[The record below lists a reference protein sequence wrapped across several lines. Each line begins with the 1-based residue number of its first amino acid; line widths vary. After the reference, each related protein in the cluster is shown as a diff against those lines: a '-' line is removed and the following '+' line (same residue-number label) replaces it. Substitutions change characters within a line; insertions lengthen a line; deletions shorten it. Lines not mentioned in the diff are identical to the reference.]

1 MLGGRPD
8 AAVQALMARNSR
20 GFSVSLAECS
30 AGTDW
35 RSACG
40 NCGNFP
46 DCTAIC
52 AFTFVVPLHWRGTS
66 GVAEIAEN
74 KFYVARSAP
83 VAAHG
88 RRPCISERARRGVS
102 SCNDILPFG
111 VLSLMKIEPKI
122 AAASA
127 ELTAI
132 RRDIHAHPEL
142 GFEEERTS
150 EIVAKK
156 LKEWGCE
163 VTTGIGKTGVVGT
176 IRVGNN
182 PRAIGL
188 RADMDAL
195 PMDEHNTFDHRS
207 QHKGRMHACGHDGHT
222 TMLLG
227 AAKYLS
233 ATRNFD
239 GTVHLIFQPA
249 EEGRGGAAAMVKDGL
264 FEKFPCEQIFGMHN
278 RPKLDVGKFAIR
290 SGPQMAGGGLFD
302 IKITGKGAHGAR
314 PETGIDPVIIATQ
327 IISALQSVVS
337 RNVAPLDSAVI
348 SVTQMH
354 AGDAYNVI
362 PQEAVLRGTI
372 RAFRKETMALI
383 KERIETIS
391 RGIAKTLGGQAEPDV
406 RIAFPPLVNDKD
418 SVKFIADVA
427 AEIVGEENM
436 NREGPYVMASEDF
449 SYMLEKVPRAF
460 INIGNGGGEG
470 GCEVH
475 NPGYDFNDEIITL
488 GATLWSRV
496 VETKLAKDAR

>member
-1 MLGGRPD
+1 
-8 AAVQALMARNSR
+8 
-20 GFSVSLAECS
+20 
-30 AGTDW
+30 
-35 RSACG
+35 
-40 NCGNFP
+40 
-46 DCTAIC
+46 
-52 AFTFVVPLHWRGTS
+52 
-66 GVAEIAEN
+66 
-74 KFYVARSAP
+74 
-83 VAAHG
+83 
-88 RRPCISERARRGVS
+88 
-102 SCNDILPFG
+102 
-111 VLSLMKIEPKI
+111 MKIEPLI
-122 AAASA
+122 AAATA

-150 EIVAKK
+150 TIVAQK

-195 PMDEHNTFDHRS
+195 PMDELNTFDHRS

-222 TMLLG
+222 AMLLG
-227 AAKYLS
+227 AAKYLA

-249 EEGRGGAAAMVKDGL
+249 EEGRGGAEAMVKDGL
-264 FEKFPCEQIFGMHN
+264 FQKFPCEIIFGMHN

-302 IKITGKGAHGAR
+302 IHITGKGAHGAR

-354 AGDAYNVI
+354 SGDAYNVI

-372 RAFRKETMALI
+372 RAFKKETMALI

-391 RGIAKTLGGQAEPDV
+391 SGIAATLGGSAKADV

-418 SVKFIADVA
+418 AVKFIADVA
-427 AEIVGEENM
+427 AEIVGPENM
-436 NREGPYVMASEDF
+436 NREGPFVMASEDF
-449 SYMLEKVPRAF
+449 SYMLEQVPGAF

-475 NPGYDFNDEIITL
+475 NPSYDFNDEALTL
-488 GATLWSRV
+488 GSTLWARV
-496 VETKLAKDAR
+496 VETRLAKDPR